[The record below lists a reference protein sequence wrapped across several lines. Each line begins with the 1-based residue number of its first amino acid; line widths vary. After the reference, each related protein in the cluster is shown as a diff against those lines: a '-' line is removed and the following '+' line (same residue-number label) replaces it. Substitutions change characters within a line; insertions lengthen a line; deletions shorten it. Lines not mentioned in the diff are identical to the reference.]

1 MLILDGTLK
10 SDTLAFL
17 ERILTETEVR
27 DIITYQQWLTSH
39 THDCSHPT
47 PRGIIYMRI
56 SPAIAHARIQKRAL
70 IEESLLSLKT
80 LEQIYAHQ
88 EQLFIERK
96 GLSHHLLDLP
106 VLVLNG
112 NIDFQ
117 TDFAQFYNH
126 LFYIRRFLKDLHD
139 KEDLARGIYKK
150 TTHHRH
156 CC

>member
-1 MLILDGTLK
+1 MLILDSTLK
-10 SDTLAFL
+10 ADTLAFL
-17 ERILTETEVR
+17 EKILAETEVH

-39 THDCSHPT
+39 THDCSHPL

-56 SPAIAHARIQKRAL
+56 SPATAYARIKKRAL
-70 IEESLLSLKT
+70 IQESCLT
-80 LEQIYAHQ
+80 LENIELTYNFQ
-88 EQLFIERK
+88 EHLFIERK

-112 NIDFQ
+112 TIDFQ

-126 LFYIRRFLKDLHD
+126 LFYIRRFLKDLQD
-139 KEDLARGIYKK
+139 KEDLARGIYKEK
-150 TTHHRH
+150 PHHRH